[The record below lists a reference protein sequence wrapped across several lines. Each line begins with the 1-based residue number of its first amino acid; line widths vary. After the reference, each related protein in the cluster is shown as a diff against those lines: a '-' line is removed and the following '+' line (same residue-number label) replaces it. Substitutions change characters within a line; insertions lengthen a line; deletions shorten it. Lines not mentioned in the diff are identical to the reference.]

1 MQHDQPARPTE
12 VGGGLRRSFPDVY
25 EMVAW
30 NEWRPE
36 SATPDGNRASL
47 RHDSYDPDWAGSRTY
62 KEAAEKFVN
71 GWPEAVEKLQPNLD
85 AIARSLATAIPR
97 PKMHNDVSGGTVD
110 IGAHIEGLP
119 EDMVVLR
126 RTQRHVRAVH
136 VVANIAASSAVS
148 TDTIRARGGL
158 IAGLVMALDRLG
170 APVSVTVAAAVKGY
184 QGRSIA
190 HLLSIKDEGAPLDMG
205 RAMFT
210 LAHPAMLRRIIFA
223 SWENEPQ
230 DIVQE
235 FGFHAG
241 RGYGFPTD
249 IPRELQGDVYLP
261 KAHYS
266 DKEWH
271 EPENAVRYVLDRLRS
286 LGVLRE

>member
-1 MQHDQPARPTE
+1 MKHDQPTRPTE
-12 VGGGLRRSFPDVY
+12 VGGVLRRTFPDVY

-30 NEWRPE
+30 NEWRPDN
-36 SATPDGNRASL
+36 ATPNDKRASL
-47 RHDSYDPDWAGSRTY
+47 RHNDYDSEWTGSKTY
-62 KEAAEKFVN
+62 EEAHEKFVN

-85 AIARSLATAIPR
+85 AIARSIATAIPR
-97 PKMHNDVSGGTVD
+97 PKMHNDVTGGTVD

-170 APVSVTVAAAVKGY
+170 APVSVTVAAGVRGY
-184 QGRSIA
+184 QGRSIT
-190 HLLSIKDEGAPLDMG
+190 HLLNIKDEGAPLDMG
-205 RAMFT
+205 RVMFT

-223 SWENEPQ
+223 SWENEPN

-235 FGFHAG
+235 FGFTND
-241 RGYGFPTD
+241 RGYGYPAD

-271 EPENAVRYVLDRLRS
+271 EPERAVGYVLDQLRS